1 MDDITENNVVALLEK
16 CYTNGENGPGSLWLW
31 FLNER
36 NLIEQ
41 TLQEVGVYIEE
52 KEELKEYNFEE
63 PEDGWN

>member
-1 MDDITENNVVALLEK
+1 MDDITENNVVALLEE
-16 CYTNGENGPGSLWLW
+16 CYTNGENGPGALWLW